1 MATAD
6 ATADTMT
13 RAQHSAA
20 NRAAHAA
27 KRAALEEAWTE
38 EAAAKRRAREERR
51 AANRRAWWARQHMA
65 VPLTASEA
73 AAAPAPTAVN
83 ADLLDPIAPAD
94 GTPDAIAA
102 AADNHGV
109 RDLHEN
115 PAALK
120 PTQVAGRRAG
130 VQWMEAGDVH
140 GGNIIES
147 EAGGFWRVVAEDNN
161 EYYVEP
167 TGYRLTMPAAC
178 GGNEIELPSLTAAAD
193 LIDLAADT
201 VKQDAKA
208 NGMFEPGMWIDL
220 DSARTLHVEQ
230 VDGDKVRYR
239 IATAAHD
246 IAAIDWS
253 KPLHSGAFL
262 SRDRKERVP
271 EDPGKLTT
279 TRAVYDTGVP
289 SLLFRYAATL
299 YRPSH
304 EDRYELAD
312 FHRAG
317 DGARPVAA

>member
-1 MATAD
+1 MATD
-6 ATADTMT
+6 ATATMT
-13 RAQHSAA
+13 RAQRAAA

-27 KRAALEEAWTE
+27 KRAALEEAWAE

-73 AAAPAPTAVN
+73 AACPAPAAVN

-94 GTPDAIAA
+94 GTPDEIAA
-102 AADNHGV
+102 AYEDHGTA
-109 RDLHEN
+109 DLHED
-115 PAALK
+115 PAALT
-120 PTQVAGRRAG
+120 PSQIAGRRAG
-130 VQWMEAGDVH
+130 VQWMEAGEVH
-140 GGNIIES
+140 GGKTIES
-147 EAGGFWRVVAEDNN
+147 EAGGFWRVVAEDGN

-178 GGNEIELPSLTAAAD
+178 GGEDIELPSLAAAAD

-208 NGMFEPGMWIDL
+208 GGTFEPGMWIDL
-220 DSARTLHVEQ
+220 DAARTLHVEQ

-246 IAAIDWS
+246 VAGIDWS

-262 SRDRKERVP
+262 SRVEHVE

-279 TRAVYDTGVP
+279 TRAVYDTGTP
-289 SLLFRYAATL
+289 SLLFTAAAT
-299 YRPSH
+299 PFSAAQF
-304 EDRYELAD
+304 DRCELAQ

>member
-1 MATAD
+1 MATD
-6 ATADTMT
+6 NDNTTMT
-13 RAQHSAA
+13 RAERAAA

-27 KRAALEEAWTE
+27 KRAALEEAWAE

-65 VPLTASEA
+65 VPLTIAEA

-83 ADLLDPIAPAD
+83 ADLLDPVAPAD

-102 AADNHGV
+102 AYDNHGAAG
-109 RDLHEN
+109 LHED

-120 PTQVAGRRAG
+120 PSQIAGRRAG

-140 GGNIIES
+140 GGKIIES
-147 EAGGFWRVVAEDNN
+147 AAGGFWRVVAEDGN

-167 TGYRLTMPAAC
+167 TGYRLTMPAMC
-178 GGNEIELPSLTAAAD
+178 GGEEIELPSLAAAAD

-201 VKQDAKA
+201 VKNEARA
-208 NGMFEPGMWIDL
+208 AGMFEPGMWLNL
-220 DSARTLHVEQ
+220 DEARTLHIEQ

-239 IATAAHD
+239 IARAAYV
-246 IAAIDWS
+246 APGIDLS
-253 KPLHSGAFL
+253 KSLHSGAII
-262 SRDRKERVP
+262 SYDRPVHVDE
-271 EDPGKLTT
+271 EPGKLTT

-289 SLLFRYAATL
+289 SLLFTAAATM
-299 YRPSH
+299 YRPARF
-304 EDRYELAD
+304 DRYEINQ